1 MSLDPYSLCPCGSGK
16 KFKFC
21 CVDLAEPMEK
31 VHRHREHHQP
41 RMALQVL
48 DRIEKKHATNPW
60 ALIERASIHLDEG
73 DANAAKAA
81 LEQLRE
87 NEPNHEL
94 AIVLHAIAVF
104 DADGFDEA
112 KSFIYEAFL
121 KCANTHFEMLSGLA
135 LSIASL
141 MAAAQR
147 HMAARQFLTLAMR
160 LAPQERQQEIFL
172 ELLRFDSSSDFPY
185 PLRSV
190 HQLVPYTGA
199 ADLKSQA
206 DEAERLAELG
216 CCEPA
221 AEVFTRLGEEQ
232 PDCAVFWQN
241 AGICRAWAGDEQ
253 SAADALHLAAQLHDD
268 FDTAVELETMA
279 QLLDLTHTEDVVR
292 FGQAEYRVQSAS
304 KLLSQFSDH
313 ARIISLPL
321 PPKQE
326 GQSDDE
332 QPIGFLHVID
342 RDVPAESDVGSLTL
356 ETIPNV
362 EADISVFDGDPRKDQ
377 PAMAFISGLE
387 GERFDAAKKLFEET
401 AGDNVEVVTPPDGDE
416 EFSGTRSIP
425 SQLRLLHWQW
435 HSPAKTPGV
444 LVENLEQQKWREVIE
459 EGWVNQPQEALRG
472 KSPREAMDD
481 EELRLRL
488 TASVYA
494 LDALCDRNNNALD
507 VEGLCNRLNLKS
519 ASPIS
524 VTDET
529 QLNAF
534 SAMQLNRLSVKEL
547 NDEQLNLAL
556 NRSLLLHHS
565 RFLYEVLIEALGRP
579 SCAEQINRERAYM
592 SLVELCKAQFRRE
605 EAIEWVKKGGEL
617 EGDGANAFQQQ
628 VIWKLREL
636 TIRLDDPDDPE
647 LNPLLE
653 LLYTRYA
660 SKLPELGDQ
669 LDELCETRGIKAPWR
684 DAASIITSATA
695 PAGGDWNPDSGAEP
709 SGGEK
714 KLWLPG
720 Q

>member
-1 MSLDPYSLCPCGSGK
+1 
-16 KFKFC
+16 
-21 CVDLAEPMEK
+21 VDLAEPMEK

-48 DRIEKKHATNPW
+48 DRIEKKHANNPW

-73 DANAAKAA
+73 DANEAKTA
-81 LEQLRE
+81 LKQLLE

-104 DADGFDEA
+104 DADGFDAA

-121 KCANTHFEMLSGLA
+121 KCANAHYEMLSGLA

-141 MAAAQR
+141 MASAQR

-190 HQLVPYTGA
+190 HQLVSYTGA

-241 AGICRAWAGDEQ
+241 AGLCRAWAGDEE

-268 FDTAVELETMA
+268 FDTAIELETMA

-292 FGQAEYRVQSAS
+292 FEQAEYRVQSAS

-326 GQSDDE
+326 GQSNGE
-332 QPIGFLHVID
+332 QPVGFLHVID
-342 RDVPAESDVGSLTL
+342 RDVPAEDEVASLTL

-362 EADISVFDGDPRKDQ
+362 EADVTVFDADPRNDQ
-377 PAMAFISGLE
+377 PATAFLAGLE
-387 GERFDAAKKLFEET
+387 GERFDAAKLLFEEA
-401 AGDNVEVVTPPDGDE
+401 AGENVEAVKPADGE
-416 EFSGTRSIP
+416 EGSVGPRSIP

-444 LVENLEQQKWREVIE
+444 VVGNLEQQKWREVIE
-459 EGWVNQPQEALRG
+459 EGWINQPQEALRG
-472 KSPREAMDD
+472 KSPRDAMDD
-481 EELRLRL
+481 ENLRLPL
-488 TASVYA
+488 TASVYT

-507 VEGLCNRLNLKS
+507 IEELCARLSIKP

-529 QLNAF
+529 PLNAF
-534 SAMQLNRLSVKEL
+534 SAMQLNRLPVKEL
-547 NDEQLNLAL
+547 NDTQLNLAL

-565 RFLYEVLIEALGRP
+565 RFLYDVLTEALGRP
-579 SCAEQINRERAYM
+579 SCAEEINRERAYM
-592 SLVELCKAQFRRE
+592 SLVELCKAQYRRG
-605 EAIEWVKKGGEL
+605 EAIEWVKKGAEL
-617 EGDGANAFQQQ
+617 DSDGPNAFQQQ
-628 VIWKLREL
+628 VVWKLREL

-647 LNPLLE
+647 LKPLLE

-660 SKLPELGDQ
+660 SKLPELGEQ
-669 LDELCETRGIKAPWR
+669 LDELCETRGIEAPWR

-695 PAGGDWNPDSGAEP
+695 PAEGGVWNPQSGTEP
-709 SGGEK
+709 AGGEK